1 MFLKTFFKKLTSPM
15 VWGNLLAM
23 LIVLV
28 LLFLGLVWWLNDYT
42 HHGEGIE
49 VPDLSGLNYQSSVSK
64 GDELGL
70 IVMIGDST
78 YNKKMP
84 GGCVVGQNPEAGAK
98 VKRGRIVYVTINSLT
113 MPRVKIPDLVGNSSY
128 RQAQARL
135 KALEFKLTEPKL
147 IDGDKDWVYGLQC
160 GGRNI
165 EAGEMVA
172 KESTLTLVI
181 GNGLTEDDMELEEV
195 TDEDNPD
202 FDING
207 LLDGGDDEVDTFQ
220 DIPED

>member
-1 MFLKTFFKKLTSPM
+1 MFIKTFFRKITSPV

-23 LIVLV
+23 LTVVV
-28 LLFLGLVWWLNDYT
+28 LLFVALLWWLNDYT
-42 HHGEGIE
+42 HHGEGIS
-49 VPDLSGLNYQSSVSK
+49 VPDFNGMNYQGSVDK
-64 GDELGL
+64 GDETGL
-70 IVMIGDST
+70 IVLIGDST
-78 YNKKMP
+78 YNKRMP
-84 GGCVVGQNPEAGAK
+84 AGCVVAQKPEPGTK

-113 MPRVKIPDLVGNSSY
+113 MPRVRIPDLVGNSSY

-160 GGRNI
+160 GGHNV
-165 EAGEMVA
+165 EAGDMVA

-181 GNGLTEDDMELEEV
+181 GNGLTEEDMELEEV

-202 FDING
+202 VDIDG
-207 LLDGGDDEVDTFQ
+207 LLDDGDDEVDTFQ
-220 DIPED
+220 EIPED

>member
-1 MFLKTFFKKLTSPM
+1 MFIKTIFRKITAPM

-23 LIVLV
+23 LIVV
-28 LLFLGLVWWLNDYT
+28 ALLFIGLLWWLNDYT
-42 HHGEGIE
+42 HHGEGIT
-49 VPDLSGLNYQSSVSK
+49 VPDLSGLNYQSCLSK
-64 GDELGL
+64 GEEAGL
-70 IVMIGDST
+70 IVLIGDST

-84 GGCVVGQNPEAGAK
+84 AGCVVGQKPEAGAS

-160 GGRNI
+160 GGHNI
-165 EAGEMVA
+165 EAGDMVA

-181 GNGLTEDDMELEEV
+181 GNGLTEEDMELEEV
-195 TDEDNPD
+195 ADEDDPYS
-202 FDING
+202 DI
-207 LLDGGDDEVDTFQ
+207 DGMLEGEEDEVDTFQ
-220 DIPED
+220 EMPED